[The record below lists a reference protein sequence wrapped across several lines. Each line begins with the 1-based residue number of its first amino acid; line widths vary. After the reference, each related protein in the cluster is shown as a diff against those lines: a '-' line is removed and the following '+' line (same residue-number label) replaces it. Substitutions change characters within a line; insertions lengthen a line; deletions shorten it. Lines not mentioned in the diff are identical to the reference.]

1 MTDLTAVP
9 TAELYRELGRRRGA
23 QGGRPP
29 KLRVCPKCGAVV
41 TATQARLKCPH

>member
-9 TAELYRELGRRRGA
+9 TADLYRELGRRRGA

-29 KLRVCPKCGAVV
+29 KLRTCPKCGAVV
-41 TATQARLKCPH
+41 TAVQARLKCPH